1 MVSNT
6 KLFPEQKS
14 YIKQWHKDNNTA
26 EFFNNEKITVLVKP
40 DFKGSR
46 MYIVSI
52 STMAPN
58 ENKFRPSVGK
68 YYAISNMENGQ
79 YVLMDYA
86 TVYDFLDNALCAT
99 GDNFERLDLMQ

>member
-14 YIKQWHKDNNTA
+14 YVKQWQKDNTTA
-26 EFFNNEKITVLVKP
+26 EFFNNEKITILVKP
-40 DFKGSR
+40 EFKDSR
-46 MYIVSI
+46 MYIVSV

-58 ENKFRPSVGK
+58 ENKFRLSVGK

-79 YVLMDYA
+79 YVLMDLDTIYE
-86 TVYDFLDNALCAT
+86 FLDNMLCLNTDKAIM
-99 GDNFERLDLMQ
+99 DFENM